1 MRADNLLDPTGLP
14 DPCEPPRSCDPPDPR
29 ALPNAALLRIDQLLA
44 DGEKRLSRTDAPR
57 LQAELLLAHA
67 LERPRSHLI
76 AHARSSI
83 DASGAQRY
91 HELLA
96 RAVAGEPIAY
106 LLGEREFWSLSF
118 KVSPAVLIPRP
129 ETELVVERSLALGAA
144 SAASTSYRANP
155 CRVCDLGT
163 GSGAIALALALERP
177 DWRITATDCSTA
189 ALELA
194 RLNAARLGVC
204 NIEFVPGDWL
214 DPLTGRYF
222 DLIVSNPP
230 YVAADDSALRALRY
244 EPRVA
249 LTPGATGLEALE
261 RIVVQAPAHL
271 PPGGWLILEHG
282 ADQAAA
288 LAQLL
293 QARGYVKIQQQRDL
307 AGCARVTEAQW
318 PRQ

>member
-1 MRADNLLDPTGLP
+1 MRADKLSDPTGPP
-14 DPCEPPRSCDPPDPR
+14 DPCDPPGPCD
-29 ALPNAALLRIDQLLA
+29 LPNATLLRIEALLA
-44 DGEKRLSRTDAPR
+44 DGEKHLSRTDTPR

-67 LERPRSHLI
+67 LARPRSHLI

-83 DASGAQRY
+83 DARGAQRY

-144 SAASTSYRANP
+144 GAASAASTSQCANP

-163 GSGAIALALALERP
+163 GSGAIALALAIERP
-177 DWRITATDCSTA
+177 GWRITATDCSTA

-194 RLNAARLGVC
+194 RVNAARLGVR
-204 NIEFVPGDWL
+204 NVEFVPGDWL
-214 DPLTGRYF
+214 EPLTGRHF

-230 YVAADDSALRALRY
+230 YVAAADSALRALRY

-261 RIVVQAPAHL
+261 RIVVQAPGHL

-288 LAQLL
+288 LARLL
-293 QARGYVKIQQQRDL
+293 QARGYVKVQQQRDL
-307 AGCARVTEAQW
+307 AGCDRVTEAQW